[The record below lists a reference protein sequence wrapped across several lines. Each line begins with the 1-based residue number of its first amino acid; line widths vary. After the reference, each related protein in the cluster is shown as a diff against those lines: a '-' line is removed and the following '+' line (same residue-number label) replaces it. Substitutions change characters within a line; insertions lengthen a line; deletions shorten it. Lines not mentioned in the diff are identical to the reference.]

1 MGLKIIDGGKPVGY
15 LQGSMAEDL
24 NSGLPRTNPAA
35 SGKSRTWTR
44 NILIASAALKPL
56 GHVAS

>member
-24 NSGLPRTNPAA
+24 NSGFRRSNPA
-35 SGKSRTWTR
+35 SGKSGTWTR
-44 NILIASAALKPL
+44 NILIASAPLKPL

>member
-24 NSGLPRTNPAA
+24 NSGLPRTNPA

>member
-24 NSGLPRTNPAA
+24 NSGFRRLNPA
-35 SGKSRTWTR
+35 SGKSGT
-44 NILIASAALKPL
+44 
-56 GHVAS
+56 

>member
-1 MGLKIIDGGKPVGY
+1 MELKIIDGGKPVGY

-24 NSGLPRTNPAA
+24 NSGLQRTNPA
-35 SGKSRTWTR
+35 SGQSGTWTR
-44 NILIASAALKPL
+44 NIPISSPALKPL

>member
-1 MGLKIIDGGKPVGY
+1 MELKIIDGGKPVGY

-24 NSGLPRTNPAA
+24 NSGLPRTNPA
-35 SGKSRTWTR
+35 SGQSGTWTR
-44 NILIASAALKPL
+44 NILTASLALKPL